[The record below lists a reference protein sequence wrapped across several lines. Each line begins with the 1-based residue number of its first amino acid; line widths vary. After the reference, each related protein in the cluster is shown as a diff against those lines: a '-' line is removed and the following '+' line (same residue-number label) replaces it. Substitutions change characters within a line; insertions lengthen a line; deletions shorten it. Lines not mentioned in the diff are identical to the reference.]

1 MPTII
6 EELRRQYARV
16 VCGNMGV
23 SANNHRQLGAELTW
37 STREAEM
44 LALPQDLTAYRMLQ
58 DPATGAWPFM
68 VGYSAVGGP
77 DEIG

>member
-1 MPTII
+1 MSEAIA
-6 EELRRQYARV
+6 ELRRQYARV

-44 LALPQDLTAYRMLQ
+44 LALPQDLSEYRMLQ
-58 DPATGAWPFM
+58 NPLTGAWPFQIGFS
-68 VGYSAVGGP
+68 VLGGP
-77 DEIG
+77 DVIG

>member
-1 MPTII
+1 MNAI

-23 SANNHRQLGAELTW
+23 SASNRRQLGAELVW
-37 STREAEM
+37 NSREAEL

-58 DPATGAWPFM
+58 DPTTGEWPFM
-68 VGYSAVGGP
+68 VGFSAVGGP
-77 DEIG
+77 DAIG